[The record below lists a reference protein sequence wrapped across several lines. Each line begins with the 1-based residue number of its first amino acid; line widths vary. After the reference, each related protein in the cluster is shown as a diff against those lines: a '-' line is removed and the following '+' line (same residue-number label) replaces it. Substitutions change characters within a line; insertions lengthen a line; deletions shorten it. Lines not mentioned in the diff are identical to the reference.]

1 MHVGGVIGTPRLEL
15 FGRPDHRFNFVVKAI
30 KTVAAQN
37 YEVLANVTQ
46 NNISIVWKCQRK
58 ACFGEQRSRCSRHRR
73 EDAGIKDLRVA
84 NLNEKQR
91 KERHQGGEEAFKMTF
106 RVIDPMQVTV

>member
-1 MHVGGVIGTPRLEL
+1 MGT
-15 FGRPDHRFNFVVKAI
+15 AI

-58 ACFGEQRSRCSRHRR
+58 SRIGEQPARR
-73 EDAGIKDLRVA
+73 EAAVAAAAAVGRTRGFKDLRVA
-84 NLNEKQR
+84 NPNEKQC
-91 KERHQGGEEAFKMTF
+91 KEIHQAGAGAFKMTF
-106 RVIDPMQVTV
+106 RVIDPVQVTV